1 MMKYFSSFLV
11 MLLLVG
17 CTDGNNVTR
26 EELKGK
32 AQGGY
37 SDIIV
42 VCEDNLWNKGL
53 KDDVS
58 FVFSEK
64 LKGLYRAE
72 QNFDITHVR
81 TKAFSPLFKKQRI
94 IVVVNVSS
102 SVSKSGIGY
111 KQDKFSEGQ
120 LYVKI
125 SAENFQVASSLLLG
139 AANSLR
145 EKVNSHRI
153 LGLQNKIKQFPS
165 SEIKL
170 VMKESLNAQLLV
182 TKYYSPVVK
191 EPSFAYFGK
200 RAKGQCQSGQNS
212 QCSYQM
218 GLFVSKMKYDSEKV
232 FEKTAFVNLRDSLT
246 QKFIVGPEKEKP
258 TYMECEKSIPL
269 SSKTITI
276 DGHYCIEYK
285 GWWNMVNAT
294 MGGPFISYL
303 LVDEKSNDLYLIDGF
318 VFAPN
323 FSKRDF
329 LMELEAMIKTFKL
342 N

>member
-1 MMKYFSSFLV
+1 MMRSFFLSV
-11 MLLLVG
+11 AMLLLIG
-17 CTDGNNVTR
+17 CVENNVTR

-42 VCEDNLWNKGL
+42 VCDNNLWNKGL

-58 FVFSEK
+58 FLFSEEIE
-64 LKGLYRAE
+64 GLYRSE

-81 TKAFSPLFKKQRI
+81 TKSFSPLFKKQRI
-94 IVVVNVSS
+94 IVVFNVSS
-102 SVSKSGIGY
+102 SVSKSGVGY
-111 KQDKFSEGQ
+111 MQDKYSEGQ
-120 LYVKI
+120 LYVKV

-139 AANSLR
+139 SASSLR
-145 EKVNSHRI
+145 EKLNSHRI
-153 LGLQNKIKQFPS
+153 HGLQKKIRQFS
-165 SEIKL
+165 SDDTKL
-170 VMKESLNAQLLV
+170 ILKDSLGVQLLL
-182 TKYYSPVVK
+182 TEYYSSVVK
-191 EPSFAYFGK
+191 KSDFAYFGK
-200 RAKGQCQSGQNS
+200 RAKAQCQSGQNS

-218 GLFVSKMKYDSEKV
+218 GLFISKMKYDNEKI
-232 FEKTAFVNLRDSLT
+232 FEEKAFVSLRDSLT
-246 QKFIVGPEKEKP
+246 KKFIVGPDKEKP
-258 TYMECEKSIPL
+258 TYMECEKIIPL
-269 SSKTITI
+269 SSKIMTMS
-276 DGHYCIEYK
+276 GHYCVEYK

-303 LVDEKSNDLYLIDGF
+303 LVDKQSNQLYLIDGF